1 MCGFLKFLS
10 QENEENG
17 SFVLVELMKGSTQVV
32 IEILLD
38 KGKI

>member
-10 QENEENG
+10 QENEENE